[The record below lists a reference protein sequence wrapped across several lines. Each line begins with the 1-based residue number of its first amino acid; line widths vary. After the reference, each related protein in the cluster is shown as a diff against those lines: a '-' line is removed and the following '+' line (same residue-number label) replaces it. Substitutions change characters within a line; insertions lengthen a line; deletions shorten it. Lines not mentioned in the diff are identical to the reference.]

1 MRISLFLLLT
11 ITSLHSFAQDQFAKA
26 YAQIVTEVNQNSN
39 AYTNLKQA
47 TESLGHRLTGSEQ
60 GEKAEKLAFDLL
72 KSYGYDVRF
81 QPFQM
86 VSWQRKSL
94 TLTIA
99 NQQVKAVALAH
110 SPIEARTESSLVD
123 MGNGLENDYMGKDV
137 KGKTVLVYLQL
148 LPGSAPGTKN
158 LHRSEKTAIA
168 IKHGAEAIVFVNAVP
183 GGVLLTGTASITG
196 DLITIPAACIGYED
210 GMAIKARLQKGDML
224 SAAMI
229 MKNESARVNARNVIA
244 TLKGKSKEKIVVGGH
259 LDSWD
264 LATGAIDNGIGS
276 FAVIDM
282 ARTLKRIKVKPKRTI
297 EFVLFMGE
305 EQGLLGSKAYVA
317 DAAAKNKLD
326 DIAFMLNFDMTN
338 APTAFHSSREE
349 MQNLYR
355 DWMKQLH
362 SVDSTFHGKVS
373 FGAGL
378 HSDHQ
383 PFMLVGLPYGGGA
396 GGILPNNAGAYY
408 HSDKDVFSLVDKK
421 GLEQTVMLGAALAY
435 SLANTAQIPA
445 HRLSDGAI
453 KDYLERNGLKTPL
466 QVSGEWRWE

>member
-1 MRISLFLLLT
+1 MKISLLLLFAVST
-11 ITSLHSFAQDQFAKA
+11 LHSFAQDQFGKA
-26 YAQIVTEVNQNSN
+26 YTRIVSDVREHSK

-47 TESLGHRLTGSEQ
+47 TESLGHRLTGSDQ
-60 GEKAEKLAFDLL
+60 GAKAEKLAFDLL
-72 KSYGYDVRF
+72 RSYGYDVRY
-81 QPFQM
+81 QPFDM

-94 TLTIA
+94 SVTISGKS
-99 NQQVKAVALAH
+99 VKSVALAH
-110 SPIEARTESSLVD
+110 SPVEARTESSLID
-123 MGNGLENDYMGKDV
+123 LGNGLERDYAGKDV

-148 LPGSAPGTKN
+148 LPGSATGTKN

-168 IKHGAEAIVFVNAVP
+168 ALHGAEGIIFVNAVP

-196 DLITIPAACIGYED
+196 DLIAIPAVCIGYED
-210 GMAIKARLQKGDML
+210 GMALKARLQKGDKL
-224 SAAMI
+224 SAAINMQ
-229 MKNESARVNARNVIA
+229 NESARVKARNVIA
-244 TLKGKSKEKIVVGGH
+244 TLKGKSKQKIVVGGH

-282 ARTLKRIKVKPKRTI
+282 ARTLKQLKVKPKRTM

-317 DAAAKNKLD
+317 SAEAKNQLD

-355 DWMKQLH
+355 EWMIQLK
-362 SVDSTFHGKVS
+362 SADSTFNGNVS
-373 FGAGL
+373 FAAGL

-383 PFMLVGLPYGGGA
+383 PFMLAGLPYGGGA
-396 GGILPNNAGAYY
+396 GGKLPNNAGAYY

-435 SLANTAQIPA
+435 SLAQTPQIPA
-445 HRLSDGAI
+445 QRLTDDAI
-453 KDYLERNGLKTPL
+453 KAYLERYGLKTPL
-466 QVSGEWRWE
+466 QVSGEWRWQ